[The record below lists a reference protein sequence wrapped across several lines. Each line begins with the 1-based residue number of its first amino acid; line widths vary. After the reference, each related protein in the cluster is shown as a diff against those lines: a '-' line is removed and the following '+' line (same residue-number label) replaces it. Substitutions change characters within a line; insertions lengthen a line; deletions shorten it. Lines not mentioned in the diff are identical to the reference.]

1 MNIYQLPT
9 SDKAMVLRFIKNWEP
24 KIKDQARQ
32 RGWPGTP
39 NTPAG
44 GGQELIAGLKE

>member
-24 KIKDQARQ
+24 KIKDQAQQ

-39 NTPAG
+39 NTPAD